1 MFEALAMPFFRSRLV
16 DFFSPLA
23 LFLAHTHLATA
34 VLFMHGWQ
42 LIDMLGF
49 QKGVVEHA
57 C

>member
-1 MFEALAMPFFRSRLV
+1 LFEALAMPFLRSRLV
-16 DFFSPLA
+16 DFFSLPLP
-23 LFLAHTHLATA
+23 FLSSHHLVTA

-42 LIDMLGF
+42 LIDRLDF